1 MGRER
6 EDRCKRRRRRE
17 RENRP
22 SIQGREAERKEVA
35 KHAGTVPRKAAIV
48 YEAPVPETD
57 TGG

>member
-1 MGRER
+1 MSRER
-6 EDRCKRRRRRE
+6 EARCKRRRRWE

-22 SIQGREAERKEVA
+22 SIQGRKAERKEVA

-48 YEAPVPETD
+48 YRAPVPETD

>member
-1 MGRER
+1 MSRER
-6 EDRCKRRRRRE
+6 EARCKGRRRWE

-48 YEAPVPETD
+48 YGVPVPETD